1 MELIQRRRGL
11 IGQKEYDAR
20 LPREYREL
28 EYITANGRQWFWSDV
43 LIQDG
48 LTVDAIQSFAG
59 GDSYLFGGH
68 ADNTGNNRCSY
79 SGTYASSVQSAY
91 PAYFTAGRISNDGTV
106 FHVITTLKDG
116 HRTIYI
122 DGVNILDDSRGT
134 AVQET
139 GKYCVVFGQRSRGDD
154 TPGTVSNTYYGS
166 LYSLKVSK
174 NSVLLADYVPCY
186 RKSDNK
192 PGMYDLVTE
201 KFYASETTTDFI
213 AGPRV

>member
-1 MELIQRRRGL
+1 MDLRARRGL
-11 IGQKEYDAR
+11 IGKKEPDAR
-20 LPREYREL
+20 LPRDYREL
-28 EYITANGRQWFWSDV
+28 EYITANGRQWFWSGV

-48 LTVDAIQSFAG
+48 LTVDAIQSFTG

-68 ADNTGNNRCSY
+68 ADNTGNNRCAY
-79 SGTYASSVQSAY
+79 NGMYAQRVQSAY
-91 PAYFTAGRISNDGTV
+91 PEYFMAGAVSADGTV
-106 FHVITTLKDG
+106 FHIITTFKEG
-116 HRTIYI
+116 HRTIYV
-122 DGVNILDDSRGT
+122 DGVNVMDDSRGT

-139 GKYCVVFGQRSRGDD
+139 GKYCVVFGQRSKGDD
-154 TPGTVSNTYYGS
+154 TPGTVSNAYYGS